1 MGGRWS
7 FVRWNW
13 KVSLLLDE
21 VKTVEPPSTTTRK
34 VSPKAGGI
42 LSRIGT
48 AKEELPKKR
57 NVKARLGGSQEG
69 GTARSIQSRLGL
81 VDQRRIS
88 PNPTGELNAYSY
100 LISNFM
106 SPDAAR

>member
-1 MGGRWS
+1 M
-7 FVRWNW
+7 RWNW
-13 KVSLLLDE
+13 KISLIVDE
-21 VKTVEPPSTTTRK
+21 VKTVEPPAPTTKK

-48 AKEELPKKR
+48 AQEEPPKKR
-57 NVKARLGGSQEG
+57 NIKARLGGNEEG
-69 GTARSIQSRLGL
+69 GATRSIQSRLGL

-88 PNPTGELNAYSY
+88 PNPTGELNAYSH
-100 LISNFM
+100 LISNLM